1 MWRRRKNKQLKINF
15 SPSDGNV
22 TSLNPQTTP
31 MLLRW
36 SVGQFQDARL
46 RRCLWRVREEH
57 RLQTRGT
64 KPSDGPAGESQTVR
78 IICGRHVKNMN
89 LKQKVR
95 TKNHQTPGTGPR
107 SAPWLTAHTNQQVIR
122 STSTNSSCSWMFLN
136 VTASRTKSCSAF
148 KTFDFSQVCRNKRFK
163 YSFKISV

>member
-1 MWRRRKNKQLKINF
+1 M
-15 SPSDGNV
+15 V
-22 TSLNPQTTP
+22 TSPASI
-31 MLLRW
+31 LR
-36 SVGQFQDARL
+36 L
-46 RRCLWRVREEH
+46 HRCCYAEASGSFRTLGSEDVCEEWEKN
-57 RLQTRGT
+57 TRGT

-89 LKQKVR
+89 LKQKVG
-95 TKNHQTPGTGPR
+95 TKNHETPGTGPR